1 MSLTLNLGYVPT
13 EITSIKGDLQIL
25 YKSTFNLVIMNGKLL
40 QDINTLNYSISHQ
53 IQYNTFAQHYK
64 PVKVTYSKKYDIYFI
79 LFDDWQIYIL
89 SSNLVFFNKISV
101 ITSYPIAIQFIDE
114 TISLYVVQDSK
125 IEQIFME
132 IKKTSLQI
140 KVILLNKL
148 CFTNSNKYF
157 IGFSLQ
163 HSLIF
168 LWEQNTLK
176 VYSQNYQLISE
187 KINITNYKNSI
198 TCLLYFPALYYII
211 CGTKDG
217 KIYTW
222 TLYNQ
227 NQPINIFEI
236 EHGSNVDQ
244 LQNDK
249 NDENMFWASSNNEI
263 SLYSIKTWQCLQ
275 IYKIGL
281 QYKHLFIINQY
292 RLFACFHQSLYILN
306 RQLEQRLLYQ
316 HKSDIRCLIEGISDP
331 QFLFD
336 NNSLIQML
344 SPNKFNTHYIKT
356 KQTIIQAHFVQE
368 TYYFLTEASDILK
381 FQGET
386 INIVISG
393 DRLHN
398 SEGALVKNKIINLKF
413 IEIDFNQVYLFVYIQ
428 QGQIL
433 LFKLPNFN
441 RSISELN
448 YNRCSIKLSTI
459 FKVLNNDICIL
470 TIDEHNV
477 FKLLKMK
484 DNNIQLLKQFTF
496 KIEIKKWLSL
506 QNNIFILTN
515 SGELSKFKYQN
526 DDFQQSI
533 IEIDGDEYYYN
544 DFQVYL
550 EPKIIIGSQSQM
562 LVLMSFKKIILRQI
576 NLDTSLLNYGYFN
589 KHLILCLQNELSVI
603 EDQRLSFTYEQLKDV
618 NSNRKIIEQCG
629 FEIFEKG
636 RDKIHISQ
644 KEKSTQ
650 LIKNESILQAKKQIK
665 IQSNTIKVIPNA
677 EKQAIQKYQQ
687 VTQSSFYNANDSTQ
701 RGRIKSRNQQI
712 LNNQQHESN
721 VNITASQ
728 CRPWTQSSFNKT
740 KQYILQ
746 QSSSVESNQ
755 FKELDAL
762 YQPAIPL
769 IKQTRKNTLAEQFL
783 ESRLKK
789 RKFKT
794 RRDLTMNK
802 IVQRNIRI
810 LSFC

>member
-13 EITSIKGDLQIL
+13 EIASIKGDLQIL
-25 YKSTFNLVIMNGKLL
+25 YKTSFNLLVMNGKWL
-40 QDINTLNYSISHQ
+40 QDINTFNCSINHQ
-53 IQYNTFAQHYK
+53 VQYNTFAQHYK

-101 ITSYPIAIQFIDE
+101 ITSYPISIQFIDE
-114 TISLYVVQDSK
+114 SISLYVVQDSK

-157 IGFSLQ
+157 IGFQLQ

-168 LWEQNTLK
+168 LWEQTTLK

-187 KINITNYKNSI
+187 KLNITNYKNSI
-198 TCLLYFPALYYII
+198 TCLLYFPTLYYII

-227 NQPINIFEI
+227 NQPINIFEL

-263 SLYSIKTWQCLQ
+263 SLYSIQTWQCLQ

-281 QYKHLFIINQY
+281 QYKNIFIINQY
-292 RLFACFHQSLYILN
+292 RLFASFQQSFYILN

-344 SPNKFNTHYIKT
+344 NPNKFNTHYIKT
-356 KQTIIQAHFVQE
+356 KQTIIQAHFIQE
-368 TYYFLTEASDILK
+368 TYYFLTETSDILK
-381 FQGET
+381 FQDET
-386 INIVISG
+386 INIVISS
-393 DRLHN
+393 DHLHN

-413 IEIDFNQVYLFVYIQ
+413 IEIDSNLIYLFVYIQ

-459 FKVLNNDICIL
+459 FKALNNDICIL

-484 DNNIQLLKQFTF
+484 DNNIQLLKQLNF
-496 KIEIKKWLSL
+496 KIEIKKWISL
-506 QNNIFILTN
+506 LNNIFILTN
-515 SGELSKFKYQN
+515 QGELNIFKYHN
-526 DDFQQSI
+526 DDFQQQI
-533 IEIDGDEYYYN
+533 IEIEGDEYYYN

-550 EPKIIIGSQSQM
+550 DPKIIIGSQAQM

-576 NLDTSLLNYGYFN
+576 NLDSILLNYGYFN
-589 KHLILCLQNELSVI
+589 KNLILCLQNELSVI
-603 EDQRLSFTYEQLKDV
+603 EDQRLQFTHNQLKEI
-618 NSNRKIIEQCG
+618 NSNRKIIEYCG

-636 RDKIHISQ
+636 RDKIHVSQ
-644 KEKSTQ
+644 KEKSIQ
-650 LIKNESILQAKKQIK
+650 LQKNDSIQTKKQIK
-665 IQSNTIKVIPNA
+665 IQSNTIKVITTS
-677 EKQAIQKYQQ
+677 EKQPIQKNQHI
-687 VTQSSFYNANDSTQ
+687 TQSSFYNANDSTQ
-701 RGRIKSRNQQI
+701 RGRIKSRNQQYQD
-712 LNNQQHESN
+712 NQQNQSN
-721 VNITASQ
+721 LNITATQ
-728 CRPWTQSSFNKT
+728 YRPWTQNSFNKT
-740 KQYILQ
+740 KQHILQ

-769 IKQTRKNTLAEQFL
+769 IKQTRKNTLTEQFI

-789 RKFKT
+789 KKFKT

-802 IVQRNIRI
+802 IVQRNIKI